1 MNLLAFMMPGPMEM
15 CIIGGVALLLFGK
28 RLPGVC
34 RSVGQSVSELK
45 KGLNEVIGDEDEDD
59 ECQTTP
65 RTTKS

>member
-15 CIIGGVALLLFGK
+15 CIIGAVALLLFGS
-28 RLPGVC
+28 RLPKVC

-45 KGLNEVIGDEDEDD
+45 KGLNEAIGDEDD